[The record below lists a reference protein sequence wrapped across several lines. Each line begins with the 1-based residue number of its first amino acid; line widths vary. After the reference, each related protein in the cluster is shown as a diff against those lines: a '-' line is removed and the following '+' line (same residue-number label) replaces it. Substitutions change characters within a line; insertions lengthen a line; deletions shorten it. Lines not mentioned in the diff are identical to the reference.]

1 MFEGSVSLLCF
12 IMISG
17 ALVNILKDL
26 NMKSFSPLCSP
37 LKFLQSTLTVYN
49 YAFFFSSLLS
59 FPKEGRLHV
68 YDNIVYLVLCNIT
81 LMQNNGQSNSLLFG
95 RLC

>member
-26 NMKSFSPLCSP
+26 NMKSFSPLCSL
-37 LKFLQSTLTVYN
+37 LKFLQSTLIVYN
-49 YAFFFSSLLS
+49 YAFFLA
-59 FPKEGRLHV
+59 V
-68 YDNIVYLVLCNIT
+68 YCLPQKKVDSMYMIT
-81 LMQNNGQSNSLLFG
+81 LSILFSVISP
-95 RLC
+95 